1 MGRRGGDNIGGRGGN
16 GVGRRGGED
25 KQEVIK
31 LV

>member
-1 MGRRGGDNIGGRGGN
+1 MGRRGGDNIGGIGED